1 MTRYEQDF
9 CSRCEKKCD
18 PKQLVSLV
26 LGLAV
31 DCSFNQVTLRLG
43 HPGSPKYTT
52 ILLICGNCTESF
64 GKWLLKCKTEHDL
77 TFRDKEEM
85 K

>member
-9 CSRCEKKCD
+9 CSRCEKKCS
-18 PKQLVSLV
+18 PKELVSLV
-26 LGLAV
+26 CGKGV
-31 DCSFNQVTLRLG
+31 KS
-43 HPGSPKYTT
+43 TT

-77 TFRDKEEM
+77 ASRDNFSDDAKENM
-85 K
+85 R